1 MPPHIR
7 TARRA
12 DIPALARLCRAAVG
26 PHDYVLGY
34 LAEMVGGREARI
46 VEQRGRPVAMAGITE
61 CADGGLWL
69 GQLRTH
75 PRFRRSGYATLLL
88 DDAFRRVVREHR
100 PALRLWTSRRNIG
113 AQALFTRNGFRR
125 VATFTRVMAAA
136 VPGDASR
143 GEQPVEVSPARL
155 AALWARWERS
165 GVRRSGRGYVE
176 YRWHFVPLSRT
187 ILREMIARGEV
198 FASRGSAAMLWSE
211 KGDPAAY
218 GTVLAGGRTAL
229 LAMRRL
235 AGALRRDRV
244 EVFLPDTP
252 GLVRAARAAGFG
264 PAEWGREAILFE
276 RPNRRRRAVRGRT
289 SSRPAER

>member
-1 MPPHIR
+1 VPPRVR

-88 DDAFRRVVREHR
+88 NDAFRRVVRERR
-100 PALRLWTSRRNIG
+100 PALRLWTSRRNLA
-113 AQALFTRNGFRR
+113 AQALFARTGFLR
-125 VATFTRVMAAA
+125 VATFTRVVAPALPVPARAA
-136 VPGDASR
+136 
-143 GEQPVEVSPARL
+143 QPVPPGAARL
-155 AALWARWERS
+155 GALWRRWERS
-165 GVRRSGRGYVE
+165 AGCRSGRGYVE

-187 ILREMIARGEV
+187 VLREMTARGEV
-198 FASRGSAAMLWSE
+198 FASRGSAAVLWSE

-218 GTVLAGGRTAL
+218 GTVLAGRQAAL
-229 LAMRRL
+229 LEMRRL
-235 AGALRRDRV
+235 AGALHRDRV
-244 EVFLPDTP
+244 EVFLPDSP
-252 GLVRAARAAGFG
+252 ALVRAARAAGFG

-276 RPNRRRRAVRGRT
+276 RPNRRQALTTAGR
-289 SSRPAER
+289 P